1 MRVADSDVQGG
12 ADARAEADAVLTA
25 SRALLGVVARSL
37 APALEEITLPQFR
50 VLVILSAAGRPVR
63 SGELATALGVHPSTF
78 SRTTDRLQAGGW
90 VQRLENP
97 DSGRE
102 TLIGLQPRGRRLVDR
117 VTRRRHAEIAKVLDR
132 ATPEAR
138 RQILAGM
145 HAFAL
150 ASGEP
155 GPVELVALGM

>member
-1 MRVADSDVQGG
+1 MADGDDRVVTE
-12 ADARAEADAVLTA
+12 ARDEADAVLTA
-25 SRALLGVVARSL
+25 SRALLGVVVRSL

-63 SGELATALGVHPSTF
+63 SGELAAALGVHPSTF
-78 SRTTDRLQAGGW
+78 SRTTDRLETGGW

-117 VTRRRHAEIAKVLDR
+117 VNRRRLDEIAKVLSQ
-132 ATPEAR
+132 ATPGAR

-145 HAFAL
+145 QAFAL
-150 ASGEP
+150 ASGDP
-155 GPVELVALGM
+155 GAVELAALGM

>member
-1 MRVADSDVQGG
+1 MADGDDRVEP
-12 ADARAEADAVLTA
+12 DARDEADAVLTA
-25 SRALLGVVARSL
+25 SRALLGVVIRSL

-63 SGELATALGVHPSTF
+63 SGELAASLGVHPSTF
-78 SRTTDRLQAGGW
+78 SRTTDRLETGGW

-117 VTRRRHAEIAKVLDR
+117 VTRRRHDEIAKVLSQ
-132 ATPEAR
+132 ATPAAR

-145 HAFAL
+145 QAFAL

-155 GPVELVALGM
+155 GAVDLAALGM